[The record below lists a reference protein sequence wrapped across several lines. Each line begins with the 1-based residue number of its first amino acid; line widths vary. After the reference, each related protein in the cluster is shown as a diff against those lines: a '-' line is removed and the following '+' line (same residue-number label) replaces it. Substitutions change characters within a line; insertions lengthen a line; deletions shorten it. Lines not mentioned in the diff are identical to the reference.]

1 MLYATMISI
10 IWRFLIVQYLKVVG
24 LCIVAFI
31 AILLTTRLGEIA
43 HFASLDPSEGA
54 IFIFI
59 LYQIPYMLPIAF
71 PVSCLISSILL
82 VQRLSRTHELTALR
96 ACGMS
101 LHEVLMPILT
111 VSAFMCV
118 GSFYVVS
125 EMATHSHLLSS
136 LIKMEVRSINPL
148 LLLHNKHLLRVKGAY
163 FDTLGPSQL
172 GESASDVVI
181 AMPNRSTGRLNL
193 LIAKQLRALSE
204 TFVGQN
210 ITLISP
216 ISSDTSNAF
225 DTCILENTREA
236 VTSARNFSQ
245 LIQRKAWEIHNDYL
259 RMSLL
264 LAQLNT
270 YKAAL
275 IAAKDNGL
283 PLSEQKTLMRNIN
296 RNYSEIIR
304 RFSVALA
311 PFTFTFM
318 GLGFG
323 ISISRR
329 RSLRG
334 LFAVIGLAALFI
346 SAYYAAK
353 GIDHLLL
360 ASSLFYIIPHIII
373 FTLSIQ
379 VLNKISKGIT

>member
-1 MLYATMISI
+1 MISI
-10 IWRFLIVQYLKVVG
+10 IWRFLIIQYLKVVG

-54 IFIFI
+54 IFVFI

-71 PVSCLISSILL
+71 PISCLISSILL

-125 EMATHSHLLSS
+125 ELATHSHLLSS

-163 FDTLGPSQL
+163 FDTLGPSHL

-181 AMPNRSTGRLNL
+181 ALPNRSTGRLNL

-225 DTCILENTREA
+225 DACILENTREA

-259 RMSLL
+259 KMSLL

-270 YKAAL
+270 HKASL
-275 IAAKDNGL
+275 IAAKGTGL
-283 PLSEQKTLMRNIN
+283 SLSEQKSLTRSIN
-296 RNYSEIIR
+296 RDYSEIIR

-318 GLGFG
+318 GLAFG

-329 RSLRG
+329 RSLRS
-334 LFAVIGLAALFI
+334 LFSVIGLAALFI

-360 ASSLFYIIPHIII
+360 ASSLFYIIPHLII

-379 VLNKISKGIT
+379 VLNKISKGII